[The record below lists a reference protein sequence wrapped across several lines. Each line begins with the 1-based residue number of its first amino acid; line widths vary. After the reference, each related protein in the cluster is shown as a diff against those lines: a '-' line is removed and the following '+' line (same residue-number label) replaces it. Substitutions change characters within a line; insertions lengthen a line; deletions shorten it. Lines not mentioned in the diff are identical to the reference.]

1 MGEGTAQTG
10 KEPPACFSPFVPII
24 TIITIFFHNLVTDI
38 FLTIFGLSGTII
50 K

>member
-1 MGEGTAQTG
+1 MGGGTAQTG
-10 KEPPACFSPFVPII
+10 KEPPACFSPFVP
-24 TIITIFFHNLVTDI
+24 IITIFFHNLVTDI